1 MQGGN
6 SISHFNIYHQ
16 AFFAWNFQRGFA
28 GFFQTE
34 MDQLNKSSTWL
45 VILLFHTL
53 IFNIIFS
60 YLFRNSNFNSKNNQ
74 KYPYVSTKTTPDQQ
88 IVRTKQMECNI
99 SSPLSQILS
108 CRLREGYTIK
118 SVNFYKSML
127 FIIR

>member
-1 MQGGN
+1 
-6 SISHFNIYHQ
+6 
-16 AFFAWNFQRGFA
+16 
-28 GFFQTE
+28 
-34 MDQLNKSSTWL
+34 MDKLNKSSAWL
-45 VILLFHTL
+45 VILLFHILTL
-53 IFNIIFS
+53 NNIFS

-74 KYPYVSTKTTPDQQ
+74 KYLYVSTKTTPDQQ